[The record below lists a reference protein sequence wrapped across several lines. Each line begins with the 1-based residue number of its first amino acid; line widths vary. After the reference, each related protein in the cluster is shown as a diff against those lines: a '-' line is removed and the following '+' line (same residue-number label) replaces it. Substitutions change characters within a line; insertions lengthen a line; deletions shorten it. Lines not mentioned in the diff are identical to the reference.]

1 MGVAGVGRASVG
13 DMAAPDAPTASTDGP
28 SRRRAY
34 VFPEPGDTLAT
45 IAARV
50 LPGQA
55 ADLLPW
61 NLHLITRRSLSAEPT
76 TSKNP
81 TLLCTDVVYTEPPIP

>member
-1 MGVAGVGRASVG
+1 MRESG
-13 DMAAPDAPTASTDGP
+13 DMVASDAPTTAPLP

-50 LPGQA
+50 LPGQS

-76 TSKNP
+76 NTKNP
-81 TLLCTDVVYTEPPIP
+81 SLLCTDVVYVEPPIP